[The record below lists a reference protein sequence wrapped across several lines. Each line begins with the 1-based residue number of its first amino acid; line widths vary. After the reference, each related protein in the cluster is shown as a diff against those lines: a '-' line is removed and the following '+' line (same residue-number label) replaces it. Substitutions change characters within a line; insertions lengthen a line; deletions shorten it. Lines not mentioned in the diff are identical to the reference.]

1 MSKNRIKHVFVKQD
15 LVDYSSTVGSAGRN
29 LSSTTI
35 HVYRLGHI
43 CRQNGISGRKEIL
56 YLHEDALLRYK
67 V

>member
-15 LVDYSSTVGSAGRN
+15 LVDYSSTVGSAGKN

-35 HVYRLGHI
+35 HVYRVDHTR
-43 CRQNGISGRKEIL
+43 RQNGISGRKEIL
-56 YLHEDALLRYK
+56 YLHPDVMLRYK